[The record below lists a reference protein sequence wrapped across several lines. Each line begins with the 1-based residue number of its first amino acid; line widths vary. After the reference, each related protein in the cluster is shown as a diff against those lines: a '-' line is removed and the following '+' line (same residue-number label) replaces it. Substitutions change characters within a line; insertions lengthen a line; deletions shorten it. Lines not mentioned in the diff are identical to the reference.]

1 MEVTVLTRVLN
12 GEKKKTQK
20 TKATVASDNLQDLS
34 DTVPYLWT

>member
-1 MEVTVLTRVLN
+1 MEVTVLTPVIN
-12 GEKKKTQK
+12 GEKKTQK